1 VHSSLRDERGFTL
14 IELLVV
20 ILIIGILAAI
30 ALPSL
35 LGQQQKGQDTSAKSS
50 ARSMVSQVES
60 CYAGAGGDYTDCT
73 TAKMDPTGLPVGTG
87 PGLVNVTINSSQSYT
102 VSATSKSGGV
112 FTVTRDPVTG
122 LTRGCSGGTSG
133 CNNGSW

>member
-1 VHSSLRDERGFTL
+1 VPLAIRDERGFTL

-35 LGQQQKGQDTSAKSS
+35 LGQREKAQDASAKSN
-50 ARSMVSQVES
+50 ARQLATQIEA
-60 CYAGAGGDYTDCT
+60 CYTTEMDYSKCAPATLG
-73 TAKMDPTGLPVGTG
+73 PIGLTIGST
-87 PGLVNVTINSSQSYT
+87 PGEVDAAVNVTGYKVTAIS
-102 VSATSKSGGV
+102 VSGGSFFIDKTTASGNFV
-112 FTVTRDPVTG
+112 RT
-122 LTRGCSGGTSG
+122 CSGGTAG